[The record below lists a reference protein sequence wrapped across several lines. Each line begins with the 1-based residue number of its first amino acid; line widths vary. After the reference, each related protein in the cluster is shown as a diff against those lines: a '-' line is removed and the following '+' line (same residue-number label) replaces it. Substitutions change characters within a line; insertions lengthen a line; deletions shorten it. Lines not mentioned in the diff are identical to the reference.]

1 LLDDKIDVLLNEF
14 HAYEKFWSKNKFRMF
29 LTNVLVVM
37 RTWADNPPQ
46 IKIQQQVND
55 EEEDWDK
62 EDSCSNQSSLAEKMK
77 NSSQHLFF
85 SIIDYLQSNSM
96 STEEQFDVWKRI
108 MANKWTI
115 NEKVDIN
122 QSNELI
128 D

>member
-1 LLDDKIDVLLNEF
+1 
-14 HAYEKFWSKNKFRMF
+14 MF

-46 IKIQQQVND
+46 IKIQQRVND